1 MSQEPDEERVIFTT
15 QPYAGLWADGEQ
27 NPPVNVA
34 SARPQL
40 GVPAW
45 PDFLK
50 GQPGRPVRVLLVDDD
65 PHIRKV
71 VANHLL
77 ADLRIELTAQAC
89 SLREGKRLL
98 SLHEIDVLLVDLN
111 LGDGSGLQLIE
122 YARLKRPGIEAVVIS
137 AMEDEHQ
144 VLQAFRMGANGY
156 LLKNSW
162 FGDFP
167 QAVLQVVNGGASI
180 TPNLARRLLLR
191 GDHRSEQPA
200 SSAIAAG
207 TLQDSLSEREIQI
220 LKMVACG
227 YTSAEVG
234 VKLEISRQTVDTHIK
249 NVYRKLRVRSRAQA
263 VNCAALRGFL

>member
-1 MSQEPDEERVIFTT
+1 MLREPDEERAIFTT
-15 QPYAGLWADGEQ
+15 QPFNALWGDSRKDPFVKVSLAQ
-27 NPPVNVA
+27 
-34 SARPQL
+34 RQL

-45 PDFLK
+45 PSFLK
-50 GQPGRPVRVLLVDDD
+50 GQPGRPVRVLLADDD

-77 ADLRIELTAQAC
+77 ADLRIELTAQAS

-98 SLHEIDVLLVDLN
+98 SLYEVDVLLVDLN

-122 YARLKRPGIEAVVIS
+122 YARQRRPGIEAVVIS
-137 AMEDEHQ
+137 VMEDEQQ
-144 VLQAFRMGANGY
+144 VLQAFRAGANGY

-162 FGDFP
+162 FGDYP

-191 GDHRSEQPA
+191 AERSEHPSSPA
-200 SSAIAAG
+200 TVPNTQG
-207 TLQDSLSEREIQI
+207 ESLSGRETQI

-234 VKLEISRQTVDTHIK
+234 VKLGISRQTVDTHIK
-249 NVYRKLRVRSRAQA
+249 NVYKKLRVRSRAQA
-263 VNCAALRGFL
+263 VNCATLRGFL

>member
-1 MSQEPDEERVIFTT
+1 MSHEPDEERVIFTT
-15 QPYAGLWADGEQ
+15 QPYAGLWGDSEKDPLVNGGSPR
-27 NPPVNVA
+27 PP
-34 SARPQL
+34 L

-122 YARLKRPGIEAVVIS
+122 YARLRRPGIEAVVIS

-162 FGDFP
+162 FGDYP

-191 GDHRSEQPA
+191 AERSEQPSSPATA
-200 SSAIAAG
+200 SS
-207 TLQDSLSEREIQI
+207 TQQDSLSDRETQI

-234 VKLEISRQTVDTHIK
+234 AKLEISRQTVDTHIK

-263 VNCAALRGFL
+263 VNCAALRGLL